1 MTERNSNIASKAKT
15 DNPLL
20 PLAKSTNSDKSH
32 SLDIIFPNSSRIT
45 EDLLANLPQSLKT
58 AVKLQEAIKAV
69 LSPENY
75 SLICYLYKEI
85 NSLSPYGKLSESS
98 VNIVQRLSSLF
109 TATGE
114 RIPPGNLQE
123 TYPLAHLLQKTVL
136 AFNELQ
142 HNIKNFHSNLPTH
155 EFVPRDQ
162 YIQKRKEKLDALQ
175 LASNRFMI
183 PYTELDQAGF
193 RV

>member
-1 MTERNSNIASKAKT
+1 MTKQNTNVASDVKTSNLI
-15 DNPLL
+15 L
-20 PLAKSTNSDKSH
+20 PLATNTNSDKSH
-32 SLDIIFPNSSRIT
+32 SLDIIFPNSSKIS
-45 EDLLANLPQSLKT
+45 EDLLANLPPTLKT

-85 NSLSPYGKLSESS
+85 NSLSPHTKLSESS
-98 VNIVQRLSSLF
+98 MNIVQKLSGLF
-109 TATGE
+109 SASGE
-114 RIPPGNLQE
+114 RIPTGNLQA

-136 AFNELQ
+136 AFNDLQ
-142 HNIKNFHSNLPTH
+142 QSINNFHSNLPTH

-162 YIQKRKEKLDALQ
+162 YIQKKKEKLDGLQ
-175 LASNRFMI
+175 LASNKFMI

-193 RV
+193 RF